1 MTLPTPDRGYRI
13 DAAARLRLKRDVDA
27 DALERLLQYFPAES
41 RTSHLD
47 MFSDRVVGADADGR
61 ARDVTTLDRISEP
74 VTQQLLEEVWQP
86 FWATSP
92 MPSWNG
98 SSAGTQGALS
108 LGAVAPKCN
117 EAESCKPAG

>member
-1 MTLPTPDRGYRI
+1 MPTPDRSYRI

-47 MFSDRVVGADADGR
+47 MFSDRVVGADADGP
-61 ARDVTTLDRISEP
+61 APDVTTLDRISEP
-74 VTQQLLEEVWQP
+74 VMQQLLEEVWQP
-86 FWATSP
+86 FWASFSDAELERELGGP
-92 MPSWNG
+92 P
-98 SSAGTQGALS
+98 GALS
-108 LGAVAPKCN
+108 LGAIAPNCD